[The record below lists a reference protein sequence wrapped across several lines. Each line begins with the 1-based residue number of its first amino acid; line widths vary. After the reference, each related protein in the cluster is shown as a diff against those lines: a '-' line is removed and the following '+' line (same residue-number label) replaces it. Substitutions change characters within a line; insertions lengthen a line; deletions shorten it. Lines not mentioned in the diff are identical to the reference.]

1 MKLEHSEIEEI
12 KLRIT
17 EIEAI
22 LDNKL
27 YESNEERH
35 DLERE
40 LKDLEKEINY

>member
-1 MKLEHSEIEEI
+1 MRLEHNEIEEI

-27 YESNEERH
+27 YESNQERY
-35 DLERE
+35 DLEYE
-40 LKDLEKEINY
+40 LKNLEKK

>member
-1 MKLEHSEIEEI
+1 MKLEHNEIEEI

-27 YESNEERH
+27 YESNQERY

-40 LKDLEKEINY
+40 LKNLEKEINY